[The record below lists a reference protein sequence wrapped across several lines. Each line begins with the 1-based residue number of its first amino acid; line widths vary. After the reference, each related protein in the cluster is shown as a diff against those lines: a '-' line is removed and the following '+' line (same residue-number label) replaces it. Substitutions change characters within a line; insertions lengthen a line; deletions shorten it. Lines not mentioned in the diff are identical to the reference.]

1 MQAPDVQP
9 SSSCQAHARKTSCT
23 ISNKTYVVPID
34 SYNKLQ
40 WPREINNFVKYLRLW
55 KPASFNLD
63 AVMTT
68 LEDAGGGANH

>member
-1 MQAPDVQP
+1 
-9 SSSCQAHARKTSCT
+9 
-23 ISNKTYVVPID
+23 VVHID
-34 SYNKLQ
+34 SYNKLR
-40 WPREINNFVKYLRLW
+40 WRLEIDNFVKYLRLW